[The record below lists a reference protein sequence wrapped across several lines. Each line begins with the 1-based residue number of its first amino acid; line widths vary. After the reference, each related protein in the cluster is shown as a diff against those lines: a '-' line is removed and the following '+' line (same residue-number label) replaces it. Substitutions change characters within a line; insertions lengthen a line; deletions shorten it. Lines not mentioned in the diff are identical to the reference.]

1 MKIERVNEEWEPGM
15 KILRDFSELRKVYNV
30 KDAKI
35 LRATIRYEKKETVWK
50 VFKNLEFPKEPC
62 VRSTKL

>member
-50 VFKNLEFPKEPC
+50 VLKYLK
-62 VRSTKL
+62 T